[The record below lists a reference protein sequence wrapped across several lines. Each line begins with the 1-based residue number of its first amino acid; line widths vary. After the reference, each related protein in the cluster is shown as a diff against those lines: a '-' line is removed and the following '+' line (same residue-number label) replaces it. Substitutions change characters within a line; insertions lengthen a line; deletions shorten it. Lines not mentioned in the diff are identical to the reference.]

1 VQAAVAGGA
10 TDLAG
15 ITAQVLAELPP
26 EVHYPAI
33 GRVAEV
39 VALTLPL
46 RTARERPWRPV
57 GGALEIEDW
66 DLQPRD
72 AAS

>member
-1 VQAAVAGGA
+1 
-10 TDLAG
+10 
-15 ITAQVLAELPP
+15 VLAELPP
-26 EVHYPAI
+26 EIHYPAI

-46 RTARERPWRPV
+46 RTVRERPWRPV

-66 DLQPRD
+66 ALQPRD
-72 AAS
+72 TPS